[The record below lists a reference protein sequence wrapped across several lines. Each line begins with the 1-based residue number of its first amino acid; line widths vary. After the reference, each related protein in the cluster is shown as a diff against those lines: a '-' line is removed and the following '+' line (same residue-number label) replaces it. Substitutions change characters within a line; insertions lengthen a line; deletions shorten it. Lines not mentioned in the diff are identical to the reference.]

1 MTYRWGT
8 DIAVNCWRSSESV
21 QSCGPLFNEKTGTLT
36 LGRTRKFK
44 PLRCDKERGGGGW
57 WKPSLEFL
65 ICCSISKRYCLWWK
79 AFALLN
85 KMRNILWV
93 VALLEAFDVSN
104 NGQRITNQV
113 KNCDKWYV
121 VRPRVYTI
129 SYMVWTHEFIAELHA
144 SGSVTS

>member
-8 DIAVNCWRSSESV
+8 DIAVKCWRSSKSV
-21 QSCGPLFNEKTGTLT
+21 QSCGPLFNEKTATLT

-44 PLRCDKERGGGGW
+44 PLRWYKGGGGGW

-65 ICCSISKRYCLWWK
+65 ICCSISKRYCLRWK

-85 KMRNILWV
+85 KMRYILSV
-93 VALLEAFDVSN
+93 VALLKACDVTN
-104 NGQRITNQV
+104 NGRRVRNQV

-121 VRPRVYTI
+121 VRPRVYII
-129 SYMVWTHEFIAELHA
+129 SDVVWTHEFIAELHA
-144 SGSVTS
+144 SASVTS